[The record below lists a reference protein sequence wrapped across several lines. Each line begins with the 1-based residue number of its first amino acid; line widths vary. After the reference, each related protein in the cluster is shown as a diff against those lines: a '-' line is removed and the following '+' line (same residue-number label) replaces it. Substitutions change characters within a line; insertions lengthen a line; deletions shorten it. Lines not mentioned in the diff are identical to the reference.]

1 MLELLEKVDVV
12 SFYFINDSLK
22 NGALDWLMPFIT
34 NKKNWYIPIALVYI
48 LLFWKLG
55 NKGRIAALLII
66 PVIFLSDQLS
76 ASVLKPFFHRTR
88 PCVALENV
96 HMLIGLK
103 KSLSFPSA
111 HAANSAAA
119 ATLFSFYFPNV
130 KIALIV
136 FAALVGIS
144 RVYVGV
150 HYPLDVVCGALLGV
164 FCAFFVIIVYEY
176 ARKGITNLK
185 KR

>member
-1 MLELLEKVDVV
+1 LELLEKIDVTL
-12 SFYFINDSLK
+12 FYFINDTIK
-22 NGALDWLMPFIT
+22 NSVLDWAMPFIT

-48 LLFWKLG
+48 LLIWRLG

-76 ASVLKPFFHRTR
+76 ASVLKPFFQRTR

-103 KSLSFPSA
+103 KTLSFPSA

-119 ATLFSFYFPNV
+119 ATLFSYFFPKV
-130 KIALIV
+130 KMALIV
-136 FAALVGIS
+136 FAGLIGIS

-150 HYPLDVVCGALLGV
+150 HYPFDVICGALLGV
-164 FCAFFVIIVYEY
+164 ICAFFVIILYESVIS
-176 ARKGITNLK
+176 AFK
-185 KR
+185 KVKK